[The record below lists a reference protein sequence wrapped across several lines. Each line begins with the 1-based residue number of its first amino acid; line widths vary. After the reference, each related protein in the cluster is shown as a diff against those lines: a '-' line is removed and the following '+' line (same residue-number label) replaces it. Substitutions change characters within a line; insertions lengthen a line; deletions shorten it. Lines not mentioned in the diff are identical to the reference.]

1 MFRNCVLDVYKE
13 ILGKANKIKNKMTI
27 IIQSLEI
34 IASIFIAMLVS
45 KMLVDIMFYIAKKIT
60 K

>member
-1 MFRNCVLDVYKE
+1 
-13 ILGKANKIKNKMTI
+13 MTI

>member
-1 MFRNCVLDVYKE
+1 
-13 ILGKANKIKNKMTI
+13 MTTIYI
-27 IIQSLEI
+27 IIQI
-34 IASIFIAMLVS
+34 FKIVASIFIAMLVS

>member
-13 ILGKANKIKNKMTI
+13 ILDKINKIKNKMTI

>member
-1 MFRNCVLDVYKE
+1 
-13 ILGKANKIKNKMTI
+13 MTI

-34 IASIFIAMLVS
+34 IASIFISMLVS

>member
-1 MFRNCVLDVYKE
+1 
-13 ILGKANKIKNKMTI
+13 MTI
-27 IIQSLEI
+27 IIQSLEII

>member
-1 MFRNCVLDVYKE
+1 
-13 ILGKANKIKNKMTI
+13 MTI
-27 IIQSLEI
+27 IIQSLGI

>member
-1 MFRNCVLDVYKE
+1 
-13 ILGKANKIKNKMTI
+13 MTI

-45 KMLVDIMFYIAKKIT
+45 KILVDIMFYIAKKIT

>member
-1 MFRNCVLDVYKE
+1 
-13 ILGKANKIKNKMTI
+13 MTI

-34 IASIFIAMLVS
+34 IASIFIDMLVS

>member
-1 MFRNCVLDVYKE
+1 
-13 ILGKANKIKNKMTI
+13 MTI

-45 KMLVDIMFYIAKKIT
+45 KMLVDIMFYIAKKII